1 MIMRSELSFFLS
13 AHQNHMLD
21 KMILFQLEGYAW
33 RVMMVLII
41 LSRLLTMDVSEVD
54 TDQVIHLE

>member
-1 MIMRSELSFFLS
+1 
-13 AHQNHMLD
+13 
-21 KMILFQLEGYAW
+21 MILFQLEGYAW

-41 LSRLLTMDVSEVD
+41 LSRLLTMNVSEVD